1 MIELEHQEQI
11 AGKSLQATDS
21 QHNWFTLVVGSGAS
35 KTFMPHKSD
44 SAELQPSS
52 GSVADGIA
60 AGCSIRGERI
70 CELAMVTEESTEITL
85 RAQACFVLSLGS
97 GSNLRLP
104 QGIKTTDGNC
114 GIGHQSCNFNC
125 LSVTGKIPIKPNTSG
140 WDGFGVMPTH
150 VIETPCH
157 PQANL
162 PPNKA
167 CTSKNGSKLIAT
179 RFTAQKET
187 FGN

>member
-1 MIELEHQEQI
+1 MI
-11 AGKSLQATDS
+11 AGKTLQATVSEHD
-21 QHNWFTLVVGSGAS
+21 WPTLVVDSGAS
-35 KTFMPHKSD
+35 KTFAPHKSD

-97 GSNLRLP
+97 GSHLWLP
-104 QGIKTTDGNC
+104 QGIKTTDGNS
-114 GIGHQSCNFNC
+114 GIGHQPCNFND

-167 CTSKNGSKLIAT
+167 CTSKSGSKLIAT
-179 RFTAQKET
+179 RLTAQKET
-187 FGN
+187 LGN